1 MADDFD
7 DDLDACSILVPV
19 DVLGTPGVLQSVTTG
34 EGAFSRA
41 SIGTY
46 YDSNGVLQTAAAN
59 VKRVTYNP
67 ANLMQEPYDL
77 LESAATNTV
86 RNNTMQ
92 GASAGSPGSTPTF
105 WGIEGNGTNGL
116 TRTVVQVGVEDGIE
130 FMEIRYAGT
139 ATANGT
145 HQIGFESTTSTPAAT
160 GEKWGAS
167 LFVAA
172 VGNAI
177 GAINPRMQISERTAA
192 GAQIGVGEISIPFI
206 QRRLSASRV
215 TLVHTMAQPDVGR
228 ISHKLIFSYTNGSA
242 VDVTLRLGLPQLEL
256 NQVTSPIRTSDGSG
270 TRTRAADVIGPA
282 PALAEDNN
290 PLWASG
296 TTYAADMLVYK
307 GNRVYASTGKAGN
320 TNKDPVLPINQFN
333 PDGTANFWVDI
344 GPTNRSAMF
353 DGLISSQTS
362 AASPLRITLTPGAF
376 NGFAL
381 FGIDADTYE
390 VVVKDAPGGDVIYS
404 EPVTALEGS
413 MPGDY
418 YEYFFDRFKPL
429 TQFSRFGIEPYG
441 TAEITLTLRKATGDV
456 KLGMFAIGDLRPTG
470 IPQRDAV
477 VSPGTFTY
485 FKQDAYG
492 NATIRKRPNATNMTI
507 SCVFPIEEANLIKA
521 MIDEVSATPVVVVG
535 SQAELYEW
543 LTTFGIVT
551 ADISPVPYPDC
562 TIKLSVKGFI

>member
-41 SIGTY
+41 SVGTY

-77 LESAATNTV
+77 IEGAATNSI

-92 GASAGSPGSTPTF
+92 GAASGSPGALPNF
-105 WGIEGNGTNGL
+105 WGIALPSGLSRQIVGT
-116 TRTVVQVGVEDGIE
+116 GIE
-130 FMEIRYAGT
+130 SGIEYIDIRFSGNSTGELIA
-139 ATANGT
+139 A
-145 HQIGFESTTSTPAAT
+145 FDSTTSNTVEAAQKWVGSVFMSLSSGSLTNVFRIRTRLREGLASGSFVTDTREVVNISSGPLQARRINAQCRIST
-160 GEKWGAS
+160 G
-167 LFVAA
+167 
-172 VGNAI
+172 
-177 GAINPRMQISERTAA
+177 
-192 GAQIGVGEISIPFI
+192 GE
-206 QRRLSASRV
+206 RLSFEMSFDLIGTV
-215 TLVHTMAQPDVGR
+215 DFTIR
-228 ISHKLIFSYTNGSA
+228 I
-242 VDVTLRLGLPQLEL
+242 GLPQLERD
-256 NQVTSPIRTSDGSG
+256 QVTSPIRT
-270 TRTRAADVIGPA
+270 TNAAATRAADVIGPA
-282 PALAEDNN
+282 PQLAEDNN

-296 TTYAADMLVYK
+296 PTYAADAIVYK
-307 GNRVYASTGKAGN
+307 GNRVYAATGKAGN
-320 TNKDPVLPINQFN
+320 TNKDPALPINQFN

-353 DGLISSQTS
+353 DGLINSQTS

-390 VVVKDAPGGDVIYS
+390 VVVKEAPGGSVIYS

-418 YEYFFDRFKPL
+418 YEYFFERFKPL
-429 TQFSRFGIEPYG
+429 TQFIRSGIEPYG
-441 TAEITLTLRKATGDV
+441 SAEIVLTLRKATGDV
-456 KLGMFAIGDLRPTG
+456 KLGMFAVGDFRPTG

-492 NATIRKRPNATNMTI
+492 NATIKKRPNATSMTV
-507 SCVFPIEEANLIKA
+507 SCVFPIEEANVIKA
-521 MIDEVSATPVVVVG
+521 MIDEISATPVVVAG
-535 SQAELYEW
+535 SQATLYEW
-543 LTTFGIVT
+543 MTVFGIVT
-551 ADISPVPYPDC
+551 ADITPVPFPDC